1 MSTPTQ
7 SDADETFGIPTLLG
21 LLSDL
26 KSSVAAVNQA
36 AKAVEK
42 SVNKKIKQLKREV
55 TQASAK
61 SKSTPKRPSGFAKP
75 TEVSAHLA
83 EFMGRPTGDKI
94 ARTEATQWIIQYIAA
109 NGLQDENDR
118 RNIIP
123 DQKLVELFSLE
134 PSRQITYF
142 EIQGLLNPHF
152 SGFSVAESPP
162 FPAPAEGPTV

>member
-7 SDADETFGIPTLLG
+7 LDADENFGIPALLG

-42 SVNKKIKQLKREV
+42 SVNKKIKQLKREITRHPLRV
-55 TQASAK
+55 RTHQ
-61 SKSTPKRPSGFAKP
+61 RDRQGCQP

-94 ARTEATQWIIQYIAA
+94 ARTEATQWIIQYIAC

-134 PSRQITYF
+134 PSRKITYF

-152 SGFSVAESPP
+152 SGFSVAETPP
-162 FPAPAEGPTV
+162 SSAPAEEPSL